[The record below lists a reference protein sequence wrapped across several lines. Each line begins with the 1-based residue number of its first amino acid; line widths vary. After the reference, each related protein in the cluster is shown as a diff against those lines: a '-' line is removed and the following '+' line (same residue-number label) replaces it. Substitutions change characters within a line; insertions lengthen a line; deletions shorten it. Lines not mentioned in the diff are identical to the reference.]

1 MAGYVN
7 KAIIVGN
14 LGADPEIK
22 EFPDGNKIC
31 NLSVATTEKWTAKDG
46 EKREKTEWHRV
57 VVRQSGSSKIID
69 AFISKYVKKGH
80 KVYVEGKIETRK
92 WEQDSVTRYTTE
104 IVVAGPNS
112 SFELLER
119 APKGNNSKPK
129 SDEDVPFEAPATVD
143 AERDDQIPSWD

>member
-7 KAIIVGN
+7 KAIIIGN

-69 AFISKYVKKGH
+69 AFIGKYVKKGH

-92 WEQDSVTRYTTE
+92 WEQDGTTRYTTE
-104 IVVAGPNS
+104 IFVAGPNS

-119 APKGNNSKPK
+119 APKGDNEK
-129 SDEDVPFEAPATVD
+129 SGSDIPFEKPARID
-143 AERDDQIPSWD
+143 SELDDQIPGWD